1 MASHNRGERTM
12 TSTHKSS
19 WYRTATALVA
29 GAATVAVLGM
39 PGIAAAKK
47 SKKKK
52 KGSGHVQLTGVKS
65 LDKVFKP
72 LKKLDKSVTKAQ
84 KARRT
89 GSSSINTALG
99 LKKGTSL
106 NAAMTHLRNEASGK
120 VKVTLSGGA
129 PQLKASDAL
138 PPDIKAGIEATNTV
152 IQSYIEAT
160 TSLAKVP
167 KQANKLVKQAKALP
181 KQLKSEILSNPTQA
195 ISIAKNL
202 GVVKDNIQIAAQIPK
217 RSVRVTKNLNK
228 DLKIMVAAFGGKW
241 PPI

>member
-1 MASHNRGERTM
+1 M
-12 TSTHKSS
+12 TSAQKSS
-19 WYRTATALVA
+19 WYRMATALVA
-29 GAATVAVLGM
+29 GTATVAFLGM
-39 PGIAAAKK
+39 PDIADAKK

-52 KGSGHVQLTGVKS
+52 KGAGHVQLTGVKS

-72 LKKLDKSVTKAQ
+72 LKKLDKTVTKAQ
-84 KARRT
+84 KARRN
-89 GSSSINTALG
+89 GAASISTALG
-99 LKKGTSL
+99 LQKGTSL
-106 NAAMTHLRNEASGK
+106 NAAMTHLRNEAAGK
-120 VKVTLSGGA
+120 VKVTLSGGK

-167 KQANKLVKQAKALP
+167 KQANKLVKQAKAMP
-181 KQLKSEILSNPTQA
+181 KQLKSDLLSNPAQA
-195 ISIAKNL
+195 ITIAKNL
-202 GVVKDNIQIAAQIPK
+202 GVVKDNIKIATQIPK

-228 DLKIMVAAFGGKW
+228 DLKIIVSAFGGKW

>member
-1 MASHNRGERTM
+1 M
-12 TSTHKSS
+12 TTTHKSS
-19 WYRTATALVA
+19 WYRMATALVA
-29 GAATVAVLGM
+29 GTATVAFLGM
-39 PGIAAAKK
+39 PGIAEAKK

-52 KGSGHVQLTGVKS
+52 KGAGHVQLTGVKS

-89 GSSSINTALG
+89 GAASISTALG
-99 LKKGTSL
+99 LQKGTSL
-106 NAAMTHLRNEASGK
+106 DAAMTHLRNEAAGQVS
-120 VKVTLSGGA
+120 VTLSGGT

-181 KQLKSEILSNPTQA
+181 KQLKSDLLANPAQA
-195 ISIAKNL
+195 ITIAKNL
-202 GVVKDNIQIAAQIPK
+202 GVVKDNIKIATQIPK
-217 RSVRVTKNLNK
+217 RSIRVTKNLNK
-228 DLKIMVAAFGGKW
+228 DMKVIVTAFGGKW